1 MPSIDHGSTHS
12 RVRRETSSTSA
23 RACGIVCAWMEE
35 FKMTSNFTAFLII
48 CLLVGVKSYEE
59 CAENGAL
66 QLHNANISGV
76 LSICYNSTWRL
87 VCDDEWDT
95 FDAEFVCKQLGL
107 EYEDETPKGCPAR
120 GLNVTGSFLMNGVMC
135 LGTEDSLL
143 TCAHSYDV
151 ADCIDEEA
159 VVVECKDVCNCAEMA
174 ECVNN
179 NGNYSCICKHGYS
192 GNGTFCEDINEC
204 VLEIHNCAENAKCIN
219 TPGSFS
225 CMCKYGYVGNGTY
238 CESCDP
244 DNSPIGFTGNGTY
257 CEDID
262 ECDLGTHNCD
272 ENANCTNVPGS
283 FLCVCN
289 DGYVGIRLVHGNETS
304 GLVEVLRNC
313 EWRSVCDDYWTDH
326 DAKVACGQL
335 GFLPYEVQY
344 WLDDVQCKGD
354 ELSLFDCPHKDTHN
368 CGRRE
373 RAGVHCL
380 GKDDVEIGL
389 VENTTLYSGI
399 IDLKIRNESRSVC
412 HDQWT
417 DEDAQVACRSM
428 GLPFTDTAITS
439 FHYHFDIDINQVH
452 YWLDDI
458 QCTGEENG
466 LMDCEHERLGVHNCA
481 QHEIAAVIYYAIG
494 AVATVEV
501 GDICGLI
508 EFDLEGNGTITVEV
522 DILGLK
528 DIDNPC
534 DTDIRLCGDNAMCMG
549 SDGRYTC
556 TCITGYSG
564 NGTYC
569 YDMDECELKMDNCS
583 AYAFCTNTPGCY
595 SCTCKEGYIGDG
607 ISCSRGCEDGEI
619 HLIEM
624 VGVNERL
631 VEICYNSTWGLV
643 CDDQWGANDNNVQV
657 VCKQFC
663 FESGEKGK
671 ICPNVRD
678 GIFWLDE
685 VNCTGDEGR
694 LDNCAHNNI
703 GEHDCTLAE
712 AVTVICSNIDECAMN
727 VSCTENSTC
736 TNTEGSF
743 YCMCNPG
750 YFFGEEQTCRDKD
763 ECECGLD
770 DCDENANCTN
780 TEGSYICTCR
790 EGYCGD
796 GRYCTVSDANMG
808 IRLVHGNETSGLV
821 EVLRNCEW
829 RSVCDDY
836 WTDDDAMVA
845 CRQLGLLP
853 YAVCSSLA
861 EQ

>member
-335 GFLPYEVQY
+335 GFLPY
-344 WLDDVQCKGD
+344 D
-354 ELSLFDCPHKDTHN
+354 
-368 CGRRE
+368 
-373 RAGVHCL
+373 
-380 GKDDVEIGL
+380 
-389 VENTTLYSGI
+389 
-399 IDLKIRNESRSVC
+399 
-412 HDQWT
+412 
-417 DEDAQVACRSM
+417 
-428 GLPFTDTAITS
+428 
-439 FHYHFDIDINQVH
+439 
-452 YWLDDI
+452 
-458 QCTGEENG
+458 
-466 LMDCEHERLGVHNCA
+466 
-481 QHEIAAVIYYAIG
+481 YAIG

-528 DIDNPC
+528 GP
-534 DTDIRLCGDNAMCMG
+534 
-549 SDGRYTC
+549 S
-556 TCITGYSG
+556 
-564 NGTYC
+564 
-569 YDMDECELKMDNCS
+569 
-583 AYAFCTNTPGCY
+583 
-595 SCTCKEGYIGDG
+595 IGK
-607 ISCSRGCEDGEI
+607 SKR
-619 HLIEM
+619 
-624 VGVNERL
+624 
-631 VEICYNSTWGLV
+631 
-643 CDDQWGANDNNVQV
+643 
-657 VCKQFC
+657 
-663 FESGEKGK
+663 K
-671 ICPNVRD
+671 I
-678 GIFWLDE
+678 
-685 VNCTGDEGR
+685 
-694 LDNCAHNNI
+694 A
-703 GEHDCTLAE
+703 
-712 AVTVICSNIDECAMN
+712 
-727 VSCTENSTC
+727 
-736 TNTEGSF
+736 
-743 YCMCNPG
+743 
-750 YFFGEEQTCRDKD
+750 
-763 ECECGLD
+763 
-770 DCDENANCTN
+770 
-780 TEGSYICTCR
+780 
-790 EGYCGD
+790 
-796 GRYCTVSDANMG
+796 
-808 IRLVHGNETSGLV
+808 
-821 EVLRNCEW
+821 
-829 RSVCDDY
+829 
-836 WTDDDAMVA
+836 
-845 CRQLGLLP
+845 
-853 YAVCSSLA
+853 
-861 EQ
+861 